1 MSSLDINNI
10 SGSNKTINTLGSQ
23 IIINLDKSIV
33 FESNKKYEMA
43 LLNGSIVYAHP
54 NVINR
59 YLRFTYKNLTYN
71 LQLENGIYDINALNI
86 AFQNLTSYLYP
97 TNGLFSIEPLTST
110 SQVCIFFYDYV
121 NTELSFQSDN
131 NDNIMDLLGFTPSD
145 TTKFTPT
152 SITNF
157 AISQGKAMLN
167 NISQFFVNI
176 DCVNSSYNDA
186 QASTT
191 QVCIFFYDYVNTELS
206 FQSDNNDNIMDL
218 LGFTPSDTTNFTPLS
233 ITNFAL
239 SQGKAML
246 NNISQFLISAYCIT
260 STYNNSQSS
269 NLLYT
274 STIEVSLYST
284 QNLMPYNMVWSD
296 I

>member
-1 MSSLDINNI
+1 MGSIYINNI
-10 SGSNKTINTLGSQ
+10 NGMNKTISNLGSQ
-23 IIINLDKSIV
+23 ITVNFNPPILLDPS
-33 FESNKKYEMA
+33 KKYQMA
-43 LLNGSIVYAHP
+43 LNNGSIVYCHP
-54 NVINR
+54 NVTNR
-59 YLRFTYKNLTYN
+59 YLRFTYKNLSYN
-71 LQLENGIYDINALNI
+71 LQLENGIYDTNALNI

-145 TTKFTPT
+145 TT
-152 SITNF
+152 
-157 AISQGKAMLN
+157 
-167 NISQFFVNI
+167 
-176 DCVNSSYNDA
+176 
-186 QASTT
+186 
-191 QVCIFFYDYVNTELS
+191 
-206 FQSDNNDNIMDL
+206 
-218 LGFTPSDTTNFTPLS
+218 NFTPLS

-246 NNISQFLISAYCIT
+246 NNISQFLISADCIT

-274 STIEVSLYST
+274 STIEVSPYST

-296 I
+296 IYKNIINSMTITLTGDDGSTIDMTGNSGISSPELFAITIEIREKGNSK

>member
-33 FESNKKYEMA
+33 LESNKKYEMA

-152 SITNF
+152 
-157 AISQGKAMLN
+157 
-167 NISQFFVNI
+167 
-176 DCVNSSYNDA
+176 
-186 QASTT
+186 
-191 QVCIFFYDYVNTELS
+191 
-206 FQSDNNDNIMDL
+206 
-218 LGFTPSDTTNFTPLS
+218 
-233 ITNFAL
+233 
-239 SQGKAML
+239 
-246 NNISQFLISAYCIT
+246 
-260 STYNNSQSS
+260 
-269 NLLYT
+269 
-274 STIEVSLYST
+274 
-284 QNLMPYNMVWSD
+284 
-296 I
+296 

>member
-176 DCVNSSYNDA
+176 DCVNSSYNNS

-191 QVCIFFYDYVNTELS
+191 LIY
-206 FQSDNNDNIMDL
+206 
-218 LGFTPSDTTNFTPLS
+218 TT
-233 ITNFAL
+233 
-239 SQGKAML
+239 
-246 NNISQFLISAYCIT
+246 
-260 STYNNSQSS
+260 
-269 NLLYT
+269 
-274 STIEVSLYST
+274 TIKVSPYST
-284 QNLMPYNMVWSD
+284 QDLTPFNLRWCD
-296 I
+296 IFKNPIDSLTVTLTSETGNLIDMTGGNGGTPELFAVTFIIREKK